1 MAHPKPGNDT
11 PGTVTPGS
19 RNSTTPR
26 DLPFPHPSEN
36 IASTLR
42 TLITLLFRGN
52 AVLDERTP
60 TFKDEE
66 LLAQFGRGLVAAQFP
81 RP

>member
-26 DLPFPHPSEN
+26 DLPLGPLGPRRPINADVHAWGRN
-36 IASTLR
+36 IRSDTRASGSVR
-42 TLITLLFRGN
+42 T
-52 AVLDERTP
+52 
-60 TFKDEE
+60 
-66 LLAQFGRGLVAAQFP
+66 
-81 RP
+81 

>member
-26 DLPFPHPSEN
+26 DLPDDGDRE
-36 IASTLR
+36 
-42 TLITLLFRGN
+42 
-52 AVLDERTP
+52 
-60 TFKDEE
+60 
-66 LLAQFGRGLVAAQFP
+66 RGLIDDL

>member
-26 DLPFPHPSEN
+26 DLPRAHKTRVE
-36 IASTLR
+36 T
-42 TLITLLFRGN
+42 
-52 AVLDERTP
+52 VLDRVISEEAGVLERL
-60 TFKDEE
+60 KD
-66 LLAQFGRGLVAAQFP
+66 A
-81 RP
+81 